1 MAFIPEDKLLEI
13 KDAARIEEV
22 VGQYV
27 QLTQKGRNL
36 LGLCPFHSETK
47 PSFTVA
53 PDKGIFYCFGCG
65 AGGNVISFLMQH
77 QRLSFPEAAQELARR
92 YGIPL
97 TLKELG
103 PEGSQQTKKRTL
115 AYEINAA
122 AASFYEATLNS
133 AAGKPGRD
141 YLKKRGLSA
150 EVIKA
155 FHLGYAV
162 DDWDALRRHL
172 QGRNLSME
180 AAQEAGLLMPRT
192 SGGFYD
198 RFRNR
203 IIFPIFDRQSR
214 VIAFGGRIIGAG
226 EPKYLNSP
234 ESQLYHKGRSLYG
247 LPQASEALRTSGT
260 ALVVEGYLDLIS
272 LQNHGIANVLATLG
286 TALTREQVRL
296 LKNLADKVV
305 LVYDGDAAG
314 VKAMVRA
321 FPLFAQEGLPVRA
334 LALPAGQDP
343 DDYARAQ
350 GVEIFQTAWDSA
362 HPWFTFLLEH
372 LMAAHGL
379 DVEGRVRILE
389 ELRPYFQA
397 ISEPVEQ
404 DLWLKTAAQRLE
416 VDEGVL
422 RRSLASFGPIT
433 AGRLSPAHGVA
444 VSLEKKLITWI
455 LHNPNEIIIEEI
467 EEWLNEFE
475 EQESKKLIDVIIRC
489 YREFGKLDYGFL
501 VQLLDGDKQRQQLCA
516 LILGEKGFGDSLYHN
531 IIDDWRLTIKCRKLL
546 QEREALKE
554 EIKSANLKNDES
566 LLRSLQSKRNEID
579 RKIADLQINSSE
591 AVKNRE
597 MTRTSLTK

>member
-27 QLTQKGRNL
+27 QLVQKGKNL
-36 LGLCPFHSETK
+36 LGLCPFHADTS
-47 PSFTVA
+47 PSFTVS
-53 PDKGIFYCFGCG
+53 PEKGIFYCFGCG
-65 AGGNVISFLMQH
+65 AGGNVISFMMQH

-97 TLKELG
+97 SFKELG
-103 PEGSQQTKKRTL
+103 PEGSQQTRKRTL
-115 AYEINAA
+115 AYEINQV

-141 YLKKRGLSA
+141 YLAKRGLTP

-162 DDWDALRRHL
+162 EEWDSLRRHL
-172 QGRNLSME
+172 QARGLSLE

-198 RFRNR
+198 RFRDR

-214 VIAFGGRIIGAG
+214 VIAFGGRIIGKG

-234 ESQLYHKGRSLYG
+234 ESQLYSKGRSLYG
-247 LPQASEALRTSGT
+247 QPQAADALRLTGV

-272 LQNHGIANVLATLG
+272 LQSRGIANVLATLG

-296 LKNLADKVV
+296 LKSLADKVV

-314 VKAMVRA
+314 LKAMQRA
-321 FPLFAQEGLPVRA
+321 FPLFTQEGLPVRA

-343 DDYARAQ
+343 DDYARSQ
-350 GVEIFQTAWDSA
+350 GVEIFKSAWDA
-362 HPWFTFLLEH
+362 AQPWFTFLLEG
-372 LMAAHGL
+372 LIATHGL
-379 DVEGRVRILE
+379 EVEGRVRILE

-397 ISEPVEQ
+397 ITEPVEQ
-404 DLWLKTAAQRLE
+404 DLWRKAAAQRLG

-422 RRSLASFGPIT
+422 RQSLASFAPIAASRIRRT
-433 AGRLSPAHGVA
+433 AGVT
-444 VSLEKKLITWI
+444 VSLEKALLRWVLCQPQAMDLEELEHWALEFENGELKEL
-455 LHNPNEIIIEEI
+455 LALIIE
-467 EEWLNEFE
+467 N
-475 EQESKKLIDVIIRC
+475 
-489 YREFGKLDYGFL
+489 YRQHGRLDHGLL
-501 VQLLDGDKQRQQLCA
+501 VQQVERESLRQQICALTLTEEDTSGTTTDLLADDWHRDLEIRRLKKVSAKLKERLQQAAAQDSGEEIPALLAQRQ
-516 LILGEKGFGDSLYHN
+516 E
-531 IIDDWRLTIKCRKLL
+531 IDREL
-546 QEREALKE
+546 EALKF
-554 EIKSANLKNDES
+554 SATAKGENG
-566 LLRSLQSKRNEID
+566 
-579 RKIADLQINSSE
+579 
-591 AVKNRE
+591 
-597 MTRTSLTK
+597 